1 MVLKCNSHNFNL
13 QSFAIIIKITL
24 HVYAST
30 SWDYGVKCYNLLFE
44 IMLIRLAPAIIII
57 NIFYQLTSTVKF
69 KSASFNYTRRLN
81 ETNTWR

>member
-1 MVLKCNSHNFNL
+1 MYCMVLKCNSYNFNL

-30 SWDYGVKCYNLLFE
+30 NLDYGVKCYNLLFE

-57 NIFYQLTSTVKF
+57 LSTY
-69 KSASFNYTRRLN
+69 FNS
-81 ETNTWR
+81 